1 MNESIQHQQRRS
13 QRSDSPI
20 GETPLV
26 HLDNVRQVQP
36 DMLPTQKG
44 TNSNDFD
51 RVFGLVRTEIA
62 ATHSDQP
69 QWKNQVAPRPVPLV
83 FLGLGTQPA
92 LVPPT
97 EESPNV
103 ERVGGG

>member
-1 MNESIQHQQRRS
+1 MNELIQHQQQRS
-13 QRSDSPI
+13 QRSDLSI
-20 GETPLV
+20 YETPLV

-36 DMLPTQKG
+36 DTLPTQKG
-44 TNSNDFD
+44 TGSNDFD

-62 ATHSDQP
+62 ATHSNQP
-69 QWKNQVAPRPVPLV
+69 QWKNQVAPRPVPPV
-83 FLGLGTQPA
+83 FLGLGTQPV
-92 LVPPT
+92 LVPLT